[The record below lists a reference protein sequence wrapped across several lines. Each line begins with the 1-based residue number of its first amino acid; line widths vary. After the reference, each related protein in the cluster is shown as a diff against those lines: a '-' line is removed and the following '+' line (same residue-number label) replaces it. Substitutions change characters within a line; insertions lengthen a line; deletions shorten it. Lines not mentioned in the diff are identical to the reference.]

1 VGCLR
6 SDDTQ
11 VHKKKASRKFI
22 EKAKLKMLV
31 KTNHRPTEVEAMTLA
46 ERSHIMRNS
55 GWAVNA
61 KMTAMT

>member
-1 VGCLR
+1 
-6 SDDTQ
+6 